1 MGFEQRAT
9 KAPVAEELMKQMEET
24 LEQMKENIEKA
35 KMCIKHQADRHRSK
49 APDYEI
55 GDKVWLSTEN
65 LKLTWA
71 SKKLTERWLGP
82 YDITKYIRDNT
93 I

>member
-1 MGFEQRAT
+1 
-9 KAPVAEELMKQMEET
+9 MEET
-24 LEQMKENIEKA
+24 LEQTKENIEKA
-35 KMCIKHQADRHRSK
+35 KTHMKCQADKHRSQ

-65 LKLTWA
+65 LKLTRT

-82 YDITKYIRDNT
+82 YDITKHIGDNA
-93 I
+93 IEL

>member
-1 MGFEQRAT
+1 
-9 KAPVAEELMKQMEET
+9 MK
-24 LEQMKENIEKA
+24 
-35 KMCIKHQADRHRSK
+35 CQADKHRFK

-65 LKLTWA
+65 LRLTRA

-82 YDITKYIRDNT
+82 YDITKRIRDNAVELRLPKSMK
-93 I
+93 